1 MGYRVDYQP
10 IQKVRRMEKRI
21 VRVPALAVLC
31 FLLFLLMVN
40 CMWPQGSAVLR
51 KVIFPGDIAVTVAAL
66 DELAETLQ
74 NGASLQNALYA
85 FCQSVIR
92 EGSVA

>member
-10 IQKVRRMEKRI
+10 IQKVRRMEKRAA
-21 VRVPALAVLC
+21 RVPALAALC

-51 KVIFPGDIAVTVAAL
+51 KVIFPGDIPVTVAAL